1 MRAPRSAALGVLSV
15 LSGLT
20 LVASVAGCGRA
31 DPADLILHNARVY
44 TVNNASPT
52 ASAIAIRADRI
63 ALVGDDRAA
72 LRLRGDETRVVDA
85 RGMTIVPGL
94 HDAHGH
100 VTGLGERLQILDLR
114 DTTSYDQVV
123 ERVRERARS
132 VSSGEWILGRGWDQ
146 NDWPAQEWPSHGALS
161 AVSPDHPVYLTRIDG
176 HAGLANARA
185 MAIAGVTRATPDPAG
200 GRILRD
206 ASGAPL
212 GVFVDNAEDLITA
225 HIPATSAA
233 GRDERIR
240 LADEEM
246 RRLGLT
252 MVHDAGASQ
261 DTIEAYRRLA
271 DAGAIRTRLYVM
283 RSGSSLRELMP
294 LLEQGPIADDTHR
307 LVVRAVKIYADGA
320 LGSRGAALLEPYA
333 DEPGTMGLPRM
344 RSEEMYAMVAAA
356 TRAGYQPAV
365 HAIGDGGN
373 RMVLDVF
380 ERVQREIPGSRGL
393 RMRLEHAQILDA
405 RDIPRF
411 ADLNVIASMQP
422 THATSDMPWVPARL
436 GTARMEEG
444 AYVWRRLLDA
454 GATIAAGSDFPVEE
468 ANPMLGFYAAV
479 TRQDLSGNPPGGW
492 MPRERLTREQ
502 ALRAFTLDAAYAAHA
517 EQLLGSLEEGKLADF
532 VMLSRDIMAIPP
544 EQIPAT
550 EVMMTV
556 VGGEIVF
563 EREPERLA
571 PR

>member
-1 MRAPRSAALGVLSV
+1 
-15 LSGLT
+15 
-20 LVASVAGCGRA
+20 
-31 DPADLILHNARVY
+31 
-44 TVNNASPT
+44 
-52 ASAIAIRADRI
+52 
-63 ALVGDDRAA
+63 
-72 LRLRGDETRVVDA
+72 
-85 RGMTIVPGL
+85 
-94 HDAHGH
+94 
-100 VTGLGERLQILDLR
+100 
-114 DTTSYDQVV
+114 
-123 ERVRERARS
+123 
-132 VSSGEWILGRGWDQ
+132 
-146 NDWPAQEWPSHGALS
+146 
-161 AVSPDHPVYLTRIDG
+161 
-176 HAGLANARA
+176 
-185 MAIAGVTRATPDPAG
+185 
-200 GRILRD
+200 
-206 ASGAPL
+206 
-212 GVFVDNAEDLITA
+212 
-225 HIPATSAA
+225 
-233 GRDERIR
+233 
-240 LADEEM
+240 
-246 RRLGLT
+246 LT